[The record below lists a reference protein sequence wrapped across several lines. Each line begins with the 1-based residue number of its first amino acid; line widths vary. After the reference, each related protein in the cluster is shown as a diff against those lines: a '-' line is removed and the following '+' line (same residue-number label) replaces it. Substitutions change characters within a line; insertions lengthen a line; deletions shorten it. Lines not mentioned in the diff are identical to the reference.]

1 MMLIGCAPRG
11 GFQWHAAWHFAA
23 AASLWLLY
31 AFLRSERP
39 RCSAEAPSGGHIERA
54 TRQGV

>member
-11 GFQWHAAWHFAA
+11 VFQWHAAWHFAA

-39 RCSAEAPSGGHIERA
+39 CCSAETAGIDNNA
-54 TRQGV
+54 VRQGV

>member
-11 GFQWHAAWHFAA
+11 LFQWHAAWHFAA

-39 RCSAEAPSGGHIERA
+39 RCSAETHGEEHAA
-54 TRQGV
+54 RQGM